1 MKSNNNKKN
10 LQETEICRNES
21 DSLEG
26 IGEEG
31 GAPAKLCSGYI
42 LLLYLV
48 CTIRGCVLLSKQEKG
63 KETQATKPQSSF
75 RASEG

>member
-31 GAPAKLCSGYI
+31 GAPAKAGDRYPS
-42 LLLYLV
+42 
-48 CTIRGCVLLSKQEKG
+48 
-63 KETQATKPQSSF
+63 
-75 RASEG
+75 